1 MLSRSVMTLSSR
13 IMICCCRSANAYAF
27 STIALFRPMAVCS
40 NDRIA
45 AAPTEAWVRRDASG
59 LFKPP

>member
-1 MLSRSVMTLSSR
+1 MDFVIPDHDLLLPKRVLD
-13 IMICCCRSANAYAF
+13 
-27 STIALFRPMAVCS
+27 STSALFRPMAVCS
-40 NDRIA
+40 DDRIA